1 MPQCSETD
9 GGYSAREL
17 AEALGGQLT
26 GDDQRRFTG
35 LRPLATA
42 GPCDL
47 SFVTDVGRHAEALA
61 ASAAG
66 VILVPEAAGLKST
79 ASRTLI
85 HLDDVYLGYARA
97 SQWLGRPRRARAA
110 GVHPGAF
117 VDPESSV
124 APDAFVGPGAVIGA
138 GATVGP
144 QSVVGAH
151 CVVGE
156 GVMVGADTFLHP
168 RVTLLEGVAVG
179 DRCILHSGCV
189 IGADG
194 FGFAPAGEQGWEK
207 IEQLGHVVIGSDV
220 EIGANTTIDRGALRA
235 TRIGRGVK
243 IDNLVHVAHN
253 VEIGDH
259 TAIAGCV
266 GIAGSARIGAHCAIG
281 GGAGILGHLSIVD
294 HVTIHAMTLVTRSI
308 TRPGHYASGVPHQ
321 EARLWNRMLAR
332 LRRLAR

>member
-1 MPQCSETD
+1 MPQCSKTD

-17 AEALGGQLT
+17 AHALDGRLA
-26 GDDQRRFTG
+26 GDAERRITG
-35 LRPLATA
+35 LAPLATA
-42 GPCDL
+42 GPGDL
-47 SFVTDVGRHAEALA
+47 SFVIDTQRQDEALR

-66 VILVPEAAGLKST
+66 VILVPEAQDVEAAPG
-79 ASRTLI
+79 RTLI

-97 SQWLGRPRRARAA
+97 SQCLGASRRARSA
-110 GVHPGAF
+110 GIHPGAF
-117 VDPESSV
+117 VDP
-124 APDAFVGPGAVIGA
+124 AARIDADAFVGPGAVIGA
-138 GATVGP
+138 GVSVGP
-144 QSVVGAH
+144 GAVVEAH
-151 CVVGE
+151 CVVGD
-156 GVMVGADTFLHP
+156 GVTVGDGTFLHP
-168 RVTLLEGVAVG
+168 GVTLIGGVEVG
-179 DRCILHSGCV
+179 ARCILHSGCV

-194 FGFAPAGEQGWEK
+194 FGFASAGAQGWEK
-207 IEQLGHVVIGSDV
+207 IEQLGGVEIGSDV
-220 EIGANTTIDRGALRA
+220 EIGANTTIDRGALQA
-235 TRIGRGVK
+235 TRIGTGVK

-281 GGAGILGHLSIVD
+281 GGAGILGHLAIAD

-308 TRPGHYASGVPHQ
+308 DRPGHYASGVPHQ